1 MRPGSA
7 AGIYSI
13 RPLALL
19 DGRRRSLSVT
29 IRTMR
34 RDFHIDKLSD
44 EFGQYSIEI
53 TCGACRHRRT
63 AEPHTLGKLCGWD
76 ARLEAVAKRMRCSK
90 CGKKQCSLRAFPLI
104 KPRGYSSLP
113 R

>member
-44 EFGQYSIEI
+44 EFGQYSLEI
-53 TCGACRHRRT
+53 AGGACGHKRT
-63 AEPHTLGKLCGWD
+63 ADPYTLGKLCGWRTAFRIRAPD
-76 ARLEAVAKRMRCSK
+76 LFACRASITKTLSLLHAVRQGGA
-90 CGKKQCSLRAFPLI
+90 
-104 KPRGYSSLP
+104 
-113 R
+113 